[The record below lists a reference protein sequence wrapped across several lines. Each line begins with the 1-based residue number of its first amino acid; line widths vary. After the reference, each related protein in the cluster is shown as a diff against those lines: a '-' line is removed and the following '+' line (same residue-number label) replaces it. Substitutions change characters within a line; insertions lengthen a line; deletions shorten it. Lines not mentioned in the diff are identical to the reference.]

1 MKKPIILVTGS
12 EVQLGNALKRHADRF
27 SDFDFLFIDK
37 NDVDLTDETDFI
49 DFANEYQVKFLINC
63 AAYTAVDLAEKE
75 REIAQIVNADVPFM
89 LARYCKQRNIR
100 LIHIS
105 TDYIF
110 DGAGNSPLTESS
122 RTNPLSVYGSTKLEG
137 ERRVLEALSDA
148 YVIRTS
154 WVYSIFGKNFLKTMV
169 NLGKQREELQV
180 VFDQVGSPTCAGD
193 LAEAILTIIQCIEA
207 GEDFPGIYNY
217 SNEGVISWY
226 DFAVEI
232 MKKANLS
239 CKIIPIRTSEYPTAA
254 TRPVFSVLD
263 KAKIKTVFGLTISHW
278 STSLEKTIKELQS

>member
-1 MKKPIILVTGS
+1 MTGS
-12 EVQLGNALKRHADRF
+12 EGQLGNALKRHADRF

-110 DGAGNSPLTESS
+110 FEITL
-122 RTNPLSVYGSTKLEG
+122 
-137 ERRVLEALSDA
+137 
-148 YVIRTS
+148 
-154 WVYSIFGKNFLKTMV
+154 FKT
-169 NLGKQREELQV
+169 
-180 VFDQVGSPTCAGD
+180 
-193 LAEAILTIIQCIEA
+193 
-207 GEDFPGIYNY
+207 
-217 SNEGVISWY
+217 
-226 DFAVEI
+226 
-232 MKKANLS
+232 
-239 CKIIPIRTSEYPTAA
+239 
-254 TRPVFSVLD
+254 
-263 KAKIKTVFGLTISHW
+263 
-278 STSLEKTIKELQS
+278 

>member
-12 EVQLGNALKRHADRF
+12 EGQLGNELNRLTDRF
-27 SDFDFLFIDK
+27 IDFDFLFIDK
-37 NDVDLTDETDFI
+37 NDVDLTVKTAFI
-49 DFANEYQVKFLINC
+49 DFADKYQLSYLINC

-75 REIAQIVNADVPFM
+75 KEIAQIVNADVPFM
-89 LARYCKQRNIR
+89 LARYCKQKNIK

-110 DGAGNSPLTESS
+110 DGASNSPLTEGSL
-122 RTNPLSVYGSTKLEG
+122 TNPLSVYGLTKLEG
-137 ERRVLEALSDA
+137 EKRVLEAHSDA
-148 YVIRTS
+148 YIIRTS

-169 NLGKQREELQV
+169 ALGKQRQELKV
-180 VFDQVGSPTCAGD
+180 VFDQVGTPTCAGD
-193 LAEAILTIIQCIEA
+193 LAEAILKIIQRIES
-207 GEDFPGIYNY
+207 GEDSPGIYNY

-239 CKIIPIRTSEYPTAA
+239 CKIIPIRTSEFPTAA

-263 KAKIKTVFGLTISHW
+263 KTKIKNAFKLDIPHW
-278 STSLEKTIKELQS
+278 STSLEKTINELTS

>member
-1 MKKPIILVTGS
+1 
-12 EVQLGNALKRHADRF
+12 
-27 SDFDFLFIDK
+27 
-37 NDVDLTDETDFI
+37 
-49 DFANEYQVKFLINC
+49 
-63 AAYTAVDLAEKE
+63 
-75 REIAQIVNADVPFM
+75 
-89 LARYCKQRNIR
+89 
-100 LIHIS
+100 
-105 TDYIF
+105 
-110 DGAGNSPLTESS
+110 
-122 RTNPLSVYGSTKLEG
+122 
-137 ERRVLEALSDA
+137 
-148 YVIRTS
+148 
-154 WVYSIFGKNFLKTMV
+154 MV

-193 LAEAILTIIQCIEA
+193 LAEAILTIIQRIEA